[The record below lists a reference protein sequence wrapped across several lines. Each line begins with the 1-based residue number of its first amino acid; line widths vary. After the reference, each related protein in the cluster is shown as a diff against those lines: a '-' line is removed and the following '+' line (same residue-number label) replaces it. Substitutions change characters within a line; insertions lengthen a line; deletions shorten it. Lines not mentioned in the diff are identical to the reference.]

1 MSHHG
6 WALPQHPVWAQ
17 YTATQGPLAIWYTNL
32 FEAETFAALPY
43 DRYPERF
50 PARLQQLT
58 MGG

>member
-1 MSHHG
+1 M
-6 WALPQHPVWAQ
+6 
-17 YTATQGPLAIWYTNL
+17 WYTNL